1 METRAKIMT
10 NWAAVASTVPK
21 RQTRLLRPETIP
33 LLRQK
38 IILNSVYQWFGQFW
52 NRRSNG

>member
-38 IILNSVYQWFGQFW
+38 IILNSVY
-52 NRRSNG
+52 